1 MVLGETQVS
10 PLLEERG
17 LNLGH
22 LYGDCYPL
30 DHTDSWDKVI
40 GSVIK
45 LFLII
50 IILLFKTLSSYL
62 PAVFLAPRRERSG
75 ERERWWG
82 EKTRWT
88 LRRSSGQ
95 MLTVTKLGL

>member
-22 LYGDCYPL
+22 LYGNCYPL
-30 DHTDSWDKVI
+30 DHTDSGDKVI

-50 IILLFKTLSSYL
+50 IILIFKTVSSYL
-62 PAVFLAPRRERSG
+62 PAVFLAPRRERSR

-82 EKTRWT
+82 ETGR
-88 LRRSSGQ
+88 G
-95 MLTVTKLGL
+95 LGGRCGGVQGRC